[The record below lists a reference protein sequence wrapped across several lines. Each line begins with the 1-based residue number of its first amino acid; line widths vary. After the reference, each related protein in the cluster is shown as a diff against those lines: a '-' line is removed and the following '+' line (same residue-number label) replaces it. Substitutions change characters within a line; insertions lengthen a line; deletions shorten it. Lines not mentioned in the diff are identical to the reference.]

1 MMRSWNCSRFFWTC
15 VKKCNSNHL
24 EKKENGMVFVAGIA
38 HRPKGTAEGT
48 WTSDPRRDLRTTA
61 LTFSF
66 YPTLISAGLWLA
78 LFCTLA
84 RSNDGEDACWQPQSW
99 LPNLATSVE
108 RELLFAK
115 SSSMEGLWSSLCLV
129 LKGSPQTPSLD
140 REMGNYGLITP
151 RPMFFLNFSLTCW

>member
-1 MMRSWNCSRFFWTC
+1 MMRSWNCTRFFWTC

-38 HRPKGTAEGT
+38 HRPKGTAGGT

-84 RSNDGEDACWQPQSW
+84 RSNDGEDTCWQPQSW

-108 RELLFAK
+108 RELLSAK
-115 SSSMEGLWSSLCLV
+115 SSSMEGLWSSLRLV
-129 LKGSPQTPSLD
+129 FKCSPQTPSLA
-140 REMGNYGLITP
+140 REMGNYGLTTP
-151 RPMFFLNFSLTCW
+151 LAHVFF